1 MEVGSQLSVV
11 RSRRVVLDSGIC
23 LADIIIAGGR
33 IVDIQPEGITAPR
46 APNQQILDVGDLVV
60 MPGVVDSHVH
70 VNEPGR
76 TDWEG
81 YWTATRAAAA
91 GGITTIVDMP
101 LNSIPP
107 TTTLENFQTKLHAA
121 RGKCFVDT
129 AFWGGVIP
137 GNQSALRPMIE
148 AGVPG
153 FKCFLI
159 HSGVDEFP
167 HVTETDLQPALAQ
180 LQGTGR
186 VLLFHAE
193 KELEHVTPLL
203 NNPCDYTTFL
213 LTRPDEME
221 VEAIQAVI
229 KLCVQHRVRCHIV
242 HLSTA
247 EALPIINEARKAGA
261 MLTVETTHHYL
272 SLAAED
278 IPDGATHYKCCP
290 PIRTRNN
297 QEQLWPA
304 LKAGKIDMVVSDHSP
319 CTADL
324 KLLQSGDFLKAWGGI
339 SSLQFGLPL
348 FWTSAR
354 QRGFTLQ
361 DTVNLMCKNTA
372 KLCGI
377 ENRKGSLIPG
387 KDADLVIW
395 DPDGEFEVRETL
407 IHHKNKLTPYLG
419 CRLQGK
425 VFATIVRGKIV
436 YLQGKFSDKP
446 LGEHI
451 LVDMAQ
457 L

>member
-1 MEVGSQLSVV
+1 MEVGSELSVV
-11 RSRRVVLDSGIC
+11 RSRKVVLDSGIC
-23 LADIIIAGGR
+23 PAHIFIEGGK
-33 IVDIQPEGITAPR
+33 IVDIVPEGVTAPQTT
-46 APNQQILDVGDLVV
+46 NQQILDVGDLVV

-76 TDWEG
+76 TNWEG

-91 GGITTIVDMP
+91 GGITTIADMP

-121 RGKCFVDT
+121 RDKCFVDT
-129 AFWGGVIP
+129 VFWGGIVP
-137 GNQSALRPMIE
+137 GNQSALRPMIK

-167 HVTETDLQPALAQ
+167 PVTEADLQPALAQ
-180 LQGTGR
+180 LKGTGR

-193 KELEHVTPLL
+193 RELEHVTPPL
-203 NNPCDYTTFL
+203 NNPRDYTTFL
-213 LTRPDEME
+213 MSRPDEME
-221 VEAIQAVI
+221 VEAIRIVI
-229 KLCVQHRVRCHIV
+229 KLCLQYRVHCHIV

-247 EALPIINEARKAGA
+247 EALPIINEARRAGA

-278 IPDGATHYKCCP
+278 ILNGATHYKCCP
-290 PIRTRNN
+290 PIRTRSN
-297 QEQLWPA
+297 QEQLWSA

-361 DTVNLMCKNTA
+361 DVVNLMCKNTA
-372 KLCGI
+372 RLCGL
-377 ENRKGSLIPG
+377 ENRKGSLVVG

-395 DPDGEFEVRETL
+395 DPDREFEVRDTS

-419 CRLQGK
+419 QKLQGD
-425 VFATIVRGKIV
+425 VFGTIVRGKIV
-436 YLQGKFSDKP
+436 YLQGKFCDKP

-451 LVDMAQ
+451 LINNAQ

>member
-11 RSRRVVLDSGIC
+11 RSRKVLLDSGIC
-23 LADIIIAGGR
+23 PAHIIIEGGK
-33 IVDIQPEGITAPR
+33 IVDIVPEGVTAPQGTS
-46 APNQQILDVGDLVV
+46 QQILDVGDLLV

-91 GGITTIVDMP
+91 GGITTIADMP

-107 TTTLENFQTKLHAA
+107 TTTLENFRTKLQAA
-121 RGKCFVDT
+121 RDKCFVDT
-129 AFWGGVIP
+129 AFWGGIVP
-137 GNQSALRPMIE
+137 GNQSALRPMIK

-159 HSGVDEFP
+159 NSGVDEFP
-167 HVTETDLQPALAQ
+167 HVTEADLQPALSQ

-193 KELEHVTPLL
+193 RKLEHVTPQL
-203 NNPCDYTTFL
+203 NNPRDYTTFL
-213 LTRPDEME
+213 VTRPDEME
-221 VEAIQAVI
+221 VDAIRIVI
-229 KLCVQHRVRCHIV
+229 KLCLQYRVHCHIV

-247 EALPIINEARKAGA
+247 EALPLINEARRAGA

-278 IPDGATHYKCCP
+278 IPEGATHYKCCP
-290 PIRTRNN
+290 PIRARRN
-297 QEQLWPA
+297 QERLWSA

-354 QRGFTLQ
+354 QRGFSLQ
-361 DTVNLMCKNTA
+361 DVVNLMCKNTA
-372 KLCGI
+372 RLCGL
-377 ENRKGSLIPG
+377 ENRKGSLVVG

-395 DPDGEFEVRETL
+395 DPDREFEVKDAS

-419 CRLQGK
+419 RRLQGE

-451 LVDMAQ
+451 LINNTQ
-457 L
+457 S